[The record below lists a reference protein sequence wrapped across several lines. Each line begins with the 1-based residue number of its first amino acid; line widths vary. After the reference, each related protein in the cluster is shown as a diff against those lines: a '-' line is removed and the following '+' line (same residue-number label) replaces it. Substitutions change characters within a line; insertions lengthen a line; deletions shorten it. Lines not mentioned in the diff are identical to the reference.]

1 MVVAIIAALA
11 LIVLV
16 AVILI
21 GVALG
26 GFDSAKLSAS
36 LVKLFSVSIE
46 LKGPQRR
53 PREAGEH
60 RNNHRSIPPA

>member
-1 MVVAIIAALA
+1 MVVAIVVAVA
-11 LIVLV
+11 LILFV

-26 GFDSAKLSAS
+26 GFDSAEVSAS
-36 LVKLFSVSIE
+36 LVKLFSVSIK

-53 PREAGEH
+53 RREAGEH
-60 RNNHRSIPPA
+60 RKDRRPIPPA